1 MDRSRYANRTTP
13 SLVGAS
19 LSFLPMFDFFGEA
32 LRRRQIRRSYGSMS
46 IAQLRDIGL
55 TPYELEVALSL
66 PMEECAGDALAKAAA
81 GEAAKW

>member
-1 MDRSRYANRTTP
+1 MDHTRSTNRPAP
-13 SLVGAS
+13 SLLAAS

-32 LRRRQIRRSYGSMS
+32 LRRRQIRRSYGAMS

-66 PMEECAGDALAKAAA
+66 PMEKSASDALAKAAA